1 MERGYQDTL
10 KKFDCCLGSIYTFSL
25 QDKAHI
31 IAFEERIHMQLE
43 QIDDLVD
50 RRYMRRLVKKAFHH
64 QMIASFSH
72 FQEYDWPFLR
82 MLEMTALAF
91 QIDDIGIWSFPK
103 FAEQVLAC
111 AQKHVSIAER
121 ADRDSLHLLDAAAS
135 LKEQSTKEIICS
147 IYYYMRTAGAASRK
161 ELEAVALLMND
172 SFVMAY
178 LLFALEQLVDKG
190 KGYRL
195 S

>member
-1 MERGYQDTL
+1 
-10 KKFDCCLGSIYTFSL
+10 
-25 QDKAHI
+25 
-31 IAFEERIHMQLE
+31 MQLE

-50 RRYMRRLVKKAFHH
+50 RRYMSRLVKKAFHH

-111 AQKHVSIAER
+111 AQKHVSIAFFF
-121 ADRDSLHLLDAAAS
+121 S
-135 LKEQSTKEIICS
+135 
-147 IYYYMRTAGAASRK
+147 
-161 ELEAVALLMND
+161 V
-172 SFVMAY
+172 
-178 LLFALEQLVDKG
+178 
-190 KGYRL
+190 RL
-195 S
+195 A